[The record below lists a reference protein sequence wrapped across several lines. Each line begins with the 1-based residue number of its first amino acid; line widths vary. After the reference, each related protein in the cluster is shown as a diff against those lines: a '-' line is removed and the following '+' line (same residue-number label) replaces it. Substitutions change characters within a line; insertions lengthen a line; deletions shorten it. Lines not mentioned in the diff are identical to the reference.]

1 MSEIQIFDNP
11 EFGSVRTVEVN
22 GEHYFVGKDICSIF
36 GDKNHNRSLGRV
48 SDDDKITVEVI
59 DSMGRKQSV
68 TAINE
73 SGLYSLMFAMQ
84 PQRANNNGVTDAYP
98 IETQQRIER
107 LHRFKRWV
115 THEVLP
121 SIRKHGAYMTDE
133 ALHRAIIEPDFL
145 IKLATE
151 LKEEKEK
158 RKALE
163 SKVEQDKPLVDF
175 ATQVSK
181 SSDLID
187 IAQMAK
193 LAQDENINIGRNKL
207 FEWLR
212 EKKILMNNNNPYQRF
227 IDQGFFQLKE
237 ITKNTPY
244 GDKIFLK
251 TLVTGKGQIYIIQKL
266 KTEFCN

>member
-1 MSEIQIFDNP
+1 MDEIRIFENP

-22 GEHYFVGKDICSIF
+22 GEPYFVATDICNALNLSNTTVAL
-36 GDKNHNRSLGRV
+36 DRLDADEKSKLNLGLSGGATNCV
-48 SDDDKITVEVI
+48 
-59 DSMGRKQSV
+59 
-68 TAINE
+68 NE
-73 SGLYSLMFAMQ
+73 CGLYTLIMASRKPTAK
-84 PQRANNNGVTDAYP
+84 
-98 IETQQRIER
+98 E
-107 LHRFKRWV
+107 FKRWV

-121 SIRKHGAYMTDE
+121 SIRKHGAYMTE
-133 ALHRAIIEPDFL
+133 QTIEKALTSPDFL
-145 IKLATE
+145 IELATK
-151 LKEEKEK
+151 LKEEQGK
-158 RKALE
+158 RKQLE
-163 SKVEQDKPLVDF
+163 VKVAQDKPLVDF

-227 IDQGFFQLKE
+227 VDQGFFQLKE
-237 ITKNTPY
+237 VTKNTPY

-266 KTEFCN
+266 KAEFCN

>member
-1 MSEIQIFDNP
+1 MSEIKIFENP

-22 GEHYFVGKDICSIF
+22 GEPYFVGKDVAEILGYSNVNKAIQMHVDDE
-36 GDKNHNRSLGRV
+36 DKKTLDFKGFSHLGTSLWSGNDFSNKAV
-48 SDDDKITVEVI
+48 
-59 DSMGRKQSV
+59 
-68 TAINE
+68 INE
-73 SGLYSLMFAMQ
+73 SGLYSLIFSSKLSKAK
-84 PQRANNNGVTDAYP
+84 
-98 IETQQRIER
+98 E
-107 LHRFKRWV
+107 FKHWV
-115 THEVLP
+115 TSEVLP

-133 ALHRAIIEPDFL
+133 ALHRAITEPDFL

-163 SKVEQDKPLVDF
+163 GKVEQDKPLVDF

-266 KTEFCN
+266 KAEFCN